1 MAYGDFKDLLKRTS
15 SGKLLRNKAFNIAK
29 NPKYDGY
36 QRGLVSMIYKFFD
49 KMSNGSGITMLQN
62 KQLTGE
68 SHKPIIQKLKGRK
81 LYSSFKDNIWGADL
95 SEMQLI
101 SKTRLLLCVV
111 GIFSDVWVLAL
122 KDKKDVTI
130 VNVFQKVSN
139 KSDRKP
145 IKTWVDKGSEFYN
158 RLMKSSLEKNDIGM
172 HSTHNEGKS
181 FIAERFITTLKNK
194 IYKYMTPISKNVYIE
209 KLNDLV
215 NEYSN
220 TYHRTVKMKPLDVK
234 NNIFT
239 KK

>member
-1 MAYGDFKDLLKRTS
+1 
-15 SGKLLRNKAFNIAK
+15 
-29 NPKYDGY
+29 
-36 QRGLVSMIYKFFD
+36 
-49 KMSNGSGITMLQN
+49 
-62 KQLTGE
+62 
-68 SHKPIIQKLKGRK
+68 
-81 LYSSFKDNIWGADL
+81 
-95 SEMQLI
+95 MQLI

-194 IYKYMTPISKNVYIE
+194 MTPISKNVYIE